1 MTPRV
6 PAGPQLV
13 PVLAAIQ
20 RFAGPAITVLG
31 AVVLVGWLLHIQI
44 LTTVLPGLV
53 SMKVNTAI
61 WLGSLGIARVLSA
74 GGTGRDRHFEMVA
87 AALTLAVAAGAVA
100 TLLEYATGADLGID
114 NALIPDLGAGND
126 PPGRPAPA
134 TVVAVLSL
142 GIATLAGMR
151 GGRLAR
157 LVADVAALVALA
169 MAAAALLGIAYG
181 ANDIVGGGALFRVA
195 LPTAVAIAVLSIAL
209 LLDGVPRGVAG
220 SFASPSVGGLFAR
233 RFGLGVLVLLPTV
246 GWIRRL
252 GEERGYYDSATGLVF
267 MVVGSGLVLA
277 GYGLWAS
284 RRLVHTEEVAEAA
297 NARATWLAS
306 HFPNGAILAF
316 DRDLRFTVAGGAAL
330 EVVAAPSD
338 QIVGKTHA
346 EAFPG
351 RGTEPLLRAALD
363 GEERTVETQF
373 AGRIFHTTVTPLRG
387 ADGSVIGGLVVA
399 LDITAR
405 RAVERQLETLN
416 AELQDYAGIVSH
428 DLQAPLRR
436 IELFAAHLRKVEAT
450 GLAPESMDAL
460 RRIETSSAHLQQLVQ
475 DLLAYARAGRQA
487 MTFAPV
493 DLNALVS
500 SIVRE
505 IGPEVS
511 QREAVLSIGDL
522 PVIEADSGQLR
533 QLFTNLL
540 QNALKF
546 SVADRAPHISIASHA
561 SEASDADAW
570 VIEVVDDGPGF
581 DPSMQD
587 EIFGLFRRLPGAE
600 DRDGTG
606 LGLAICRRVA
616 ERHRGSIDAIGVPG
630 VGATFRVTLP
640 AHQPRAE
647 PDA

>member
-1 MTPRV
+1 MARARATT
-6 PAGPQLV
+6 QLV
-13 PVLAAIQ
+13 PMLAAIQ
-20 RFAGPAITVLG
+20 RFAGPACLALA
-31 AVVLVGWLLHIQI
+31 AVVLIGWFVRVPL
-44 LTTVLPGLV
+44 LTTILPGLI

-61 WLGSLGIARVLSA
+61 WLGLLGIARVLSA
-74 GGTGRDRHFEMVA
+74 GGTDRGRRFGMIA
-87 AALTLAVAAGAVA
+87 TGLTLAVIAGAVS
-100 TLLEYATGADLGID
+100 TLLEYAIGANLGID
-114 NALIPDLGAGND
+114 NAFIPDLGAGND

-142 GIATLAGMR
+142 SLGSLCGARR
-151 GGRLAR
+151 GSVAR
-157 LVADVAALVALA
+157 LVADVASLAALA

-181 ANDIVGGGALFRVA
+181 ADDIVGAGAVFRVA
-195 LPTAVAIAVLSIAL
+195 LPAAVAIALLAIAL
-209 LLDGVPRGVAG
+209 LLDGVPGGVAG
-220 SFASPSVGGLFAR
+220 SFASPSLGGLFAR

-252 GEERGYYDSATGLVF
+252 GEDRGYYDSATGLVF

-284 RRLVHTEEVAEAA
+284 QRIVHTEEVAEAA

-330 EVVAAPSD
+330 DVVAAPSE

-351 RGTEPLLRAALD
+351 RGSEPLLRALD
-363 GEERTVETQF
+363 GEERTFETQF
-373 AGRIFHTTVTPLRG
+373 AGRLFHTTVTPLRG
-387 ADGSVIGGLVVA
+387 ADDSVIGGLIVA

-405 RAVERQLETLN
+405 RAVERQLEALN

-436 IELFAAHLRKVEAT
+436 IQLFAGHVSKVEAAR
-450 GLAPESMDAL
+450 LAPESMDAM
-460 RRIETSSAHLQQLVQ
+460 RRIEASSAHLQQLVQ

-493 DLNALVS
+493 ELNELLS

-505 IGPEVS
+505 MGAEVS
-511 QREAVLSIGDL
+511 QRDALVSIGDL
-522 PVIEADSGQLR
+522 PVIEGDAGQLR

-546 SVADRAPHISIASHA
+546 SRADRAPHISIAAHA
-561 SEASDADAW
+561 SEASEADAW

-581 DPSMQD
+581 EPAQRD
-587 EIFGLFRRLPGAE
+587 EIFGLFRRLPEAE

-640 AHQPRAE
+640 AHQPGAE
-647 PDA
+647 PGT